1 MTLAGFS
8 FILRQMNHYDT
19 LGVSTSATPDEIKKA
34 FRKLASQHHP
44 DKGGDTAK
52 FQDIQAAYD
61 TLGDPG
67 KRQQYDLERSGNPGM
82 RFTVNGHPFDGFGGV
97 PPGMEDFFKNF
108 NFNVRRQKQ
117 NKDIR
122 ISITVPIFET
132 LSDQR
137 KTISIQTSRGRENVE
152 IQLPRGITSGNIIK
166 FSGLGD
172 NLHDDVHRGD
182 LYVEIMVIADRRFT
196 IQDLDVI
203 INYQLDSFDAML
215 GKEIEVEGIDN
226 KKFTLQVPVGIQ
238 HGTKLRIR
246 AQGLYHMHSADR
258 GNLLVNIQ
266 IITPTGLNDNQ
277 INLIKQIK
285 GIQ

>member
-1 MTLAGFS
+1 MS
-8 FILRQMNHYDT
+8 HYDT
-19 LGVSTSATPDEIKKA
+19 LGVSTSATPDEIKRA

-44 DKGGDTAK
+44 DKGGDTK
-52 FQDIQAAYD
+52 RFQEIQVAYD
-61 TLGDPG
+61 VLGDPA
-67 KRQQYDLERSGNPGM
+67 KRQQYDLERSGHGGM
-82 RFTVNGHPFDGFGGV
+82 RFTVNGNPFDGFGGV
-97 PPGMEDFFKNF
+97 PPGMEDFFKHF

-122 ISITVPIFET
+122 ISITIPIIET

-152 IQLPRGITSGNIIK
+152 IQLPRGVTSGSVMR

-172 NLHDDVHRGD
+172 NLYDDIHRGD
-182 LYVEIMVIADRRFT
+182 LYVEIMVMADRRFT
-196 IQDLDVI
+196 IYDLDVI
-203 INYQLDSFDAML
+203 INYQLDSFDAIL
-215 GKEIEVEGIDN
+215 GKEIEVEGIDS
-226 KKFTLQVPVGIQ
+226 KKFTLQVPAGIQ

-246 AQGLYHMHSADR
+246 DQGLYQMHSLDR

-266 IITPTGLNDNQ
+266 IVTPTGLNDHQ